1 MTVRQVFSILELCI
15 VLRQVAGLWISHWTY
30 MILPTTYFSGSVS
43 LKQKNRH
50 IGRIFEDSWSGRRDS
65 NPRHPAWKAGTLP
78 LSYSR
83 ETESILPQTLVGKQE
98 KGKLLDNLILRSLD
112 KSGQGVS
119 RPTTKQILYPQNR
132 CHKRRL
138 TEGYLTYSLW
148 CSRP

>member
-1 MTVRQVFSILELCI
+1 MYCTQAGCRIMDFTLDLHDITDDLLFGQCI
-15 VLRQVAGLWISHWTY
+15 SETEKPPYRTD
-30 MILPTTYFSGSVS
+30 
-43 LKQKNRH
+43 
-50 IGRIFEDSWSGRRDS
+50 FEASWSGRRDS